1 MARHDFAGAYRVVDL
16 TTHCWTKSKPCS
28 APGMNALSDLHQR
41 IDERVTSVRKAHP
54 DWLCARCDT
63 CCRQLAALPQ
73 LTRGMEWLRE
83 GLATL
88 PSAQLTEIH
97 RRIATPGLDTTANGD
112 LPAAR
117 SGQRGLPDLC
127 PPAGRLPH
135 LRLYVQRD
143 KGLHCARIAAQVERG
158 ELAEVIWGNH
168 LAVEDDPARLGEV
181 RSLADWFSA
190 VSPIGDEDAEAPTP
204 ERHPRK

>member
-1 MARHDFAGAYRVVDL
+1 
-16 TTHCWTKSKPCS
+16 
-28 APGMNALSDLHQR
+28 MNALSSLHQR
-41 IDERVTSVRKAHP
+41 IDDRVTSIRKAHP
-54 DWLCARCDT
+54 DWLCGKGCDT

-73 LTRGMEWLRE
+73 LTRAEWEWLRE

-97 RRIATPGLDTTANGD
+97 RRIATLGPTPQPPVTCPLLD
-112 LPAAR
+112 PA
-117 SGQRGLPDLC
+117 SGAC
-127 PPAGRLPH
+127 PIYAHRPVACRTYGF
-135 LRLYVQRD
+135 YVQRD
-143 KGLHCARIAAQVERG
+143 KGLHCARIAAQVEHG
-158 ELAEVIWGNH
+158 ELADVIWGNH
-168 LAVEDDPARLGEV
+168 LAVEDDLARLGEV